1 LSPTV
6 NAEYRLFPF
15 GIDKVPGDPHRW
27 DMTVQA
33 NETVR
38 ATIDGIFQWTIAA
51 PWRFAIFWRP
61 ATMMLALLAFAAMAA
76 LQGMRPILLLPL
88 APVFLNV
95 ASLVPAISSQDL
107 RFEYPTVLIGPLLIA
122 FYAGVCSLAT
132 PAASRARPLDAREV

>member
-1 LSPTV
+1 V
-6 NAEYRLFPF
+6 DDCGA
-15 GIDKVPGDPHRW
+15 
-27 DMTVQA
+27 
-33 NETVR
+33 
-38 ATIDGIFQWTIAA
+38 
-51 PWRFAIFWRP
+51 
-61 ATMMLALLAFAAMAA
+61 LALCDFLAAGDDDAGAARLAA